1 MKQLE
6 TIRLEEAIFTYS
18 VLVLYRT
25 EYSVTIKRT
34 EKTKN
39 FGCFN
44 DFNVD
49 EVVLSK
55 TMYTNDEN
63 LPFEIIKQYNKLM
76 PDSYQYRITELPIEC
91 SPDII
96 SHRKC
101 ERDKYFLTYYNDHD
115 HFVIK

>member
-34 EKTKN
+34 EKTKG

-44 DFNVD
+44 DPDV
-49 EVVLSK
+49 EQVVLNK
-55 TMYTNDEN
+55 TMYTSDDM
-63 LPFEIIKQYNKLM
+63 LPFQIIRKYNRLM
-76 PDSYQYRITELPIEC
+76 PDSYQYRITELPMEC

-96 SHRKC
+96 SNRKC
-101 ERDKYFLTYYNDHD
+101 ERNKYFLTYYNDHD